1 MGHCAIGRPAGYSP
15 RIGYALEIPISRY
28 PPPSLFRRDTEPI
41 PKVSRPI
48 NQTQHLKM
56 KSHTKNELAQAAGVC
71 TDTFRRWLKSD
82 QAFLQANGI
91 TPTTKIFPPKVVK
104 YLCEKYCIDLKD

>member
-1 MGHCAIGRPAGYSP
+1 
-15 RIGYALEIPISRY
+15 
-28 PPPSLFRRDTEPI
+28 
-41 PKVSRPI
+41 
-48 NQTQHLKM
+48 M
-56 KSHTKNELAQAAGVC
+56 KSHTKNELARAAGVC
-71 TDTFRRWLKSD
+71 TDTFRRWLKND